1 MIKALK
7 LMKPLLVSSVL
18 FLSVVAAFAQS
29 QSTDVAGQTASR
41 DSSLQLREDNIPQ
54 IVAAMTPEEKCMLII
69 GGRAA
74 SFNGIGFTNTGV
86 PGAAGVINGIPR
98 LGIPTIVLADGP
110 AGLRISPVREG
121 DSRTFYCTGYP
132 IATMLS
138 STWNLELVQEAGRN
152 LGNEVLEYG
161 VDILLAPGANIHR
174 NPLCGRN
181 FEYYSE
187 DPLLSG
193 KMAAAMING
202 IEENGV
208 GTSLKHFAVNNQE
221 FNRLSN
227 DAIVSERALR
237 EIYLRNFEIAVRE
250 SQPWTVMTSYNF
262 INGEHAAES
271 KRLLTDILRDEWG
284 FEGAVMTDWNGGYD
298 DPAIIRAGN
307 EMIQPG
313 RDERYV
319 RLLNAVKDGSLSMAV
334 VDRTVT
340 RILELVIRTPKF
352 KGYAPSENPDLKAHA
367 QVCKKV
373 ADEGVVLLKNDL
385 EALPMSKDNKIALF
399 GVTSYDFIAGG
410 TGSGNV
416 NRSYVVDLMRGLS
429 NVGFR
434 LEPELDAFYKEY
446 MRAEALRCERING
459 DNKWYIDRERAIEV
473 IPDDLIGKSASNSD
487 VAVITIGRVFGEGKD
502 RDYYHSYLLSDR
514 EKELIS
520 KVSEAFHAAGK
531 KVTVILNT
539 GGFVEM
545 TSWQDKVDAVVLCWQ
560 PGQEG
565 GNTVASVLS
574 GEVNPSGHLPATIS
588 TDYALEPTA
597 MNFPQV
603 YADKPFNYSY
613 YRQLT
618 DRKLPVHTVRNID
631 YTMYEEGIYVGYRYF
646 NTFAPK
652 AVAYPFGF
660 GLSYTSFDFKDMHVE
675 RTDDGWNVFVTVT
688 NTGKVSGKDVVQLY
702 VKAPKGKLDKPE
714 RELKGFAKTPEIAP
728 GKSCTVTV
736 HVPEAS
742 LASYDELSSNWIVDA
757 GKYVFMASQDASDC
771 SLKKTVRVEGSVSPV
786 EGDGLKVISYNIRVG
801 KGKDGSNSWEHRRHA
816 SITMLKEQMPDIFGL
831 QEALDFQ
838 VSYLQ
843 ENLPGYKN
851 VGVGRDDGVAKGE
864 RMSIFYN
871 TNTVELFDWGTF
883 WLSETP
889 EIPSKGWDAA
899 YPRCA
904 TWAKMKMKD
913 SGKEFFYVN
922 THLDHQGAE
931 SQQKGLDLIVRRV
944 AAMNP
949 AGLPMVLTGDFN
961 VEPDN
966 PVLDEL
972 DTRMLSAQKSALE
985 HDVKATFNGW
995 GSRAIVID
1003 YIYFSG
1009 FSHCPEYKVLDGTY
1023 DSVPYISDHYPVMS
1037 RLKFL

>member
-1 MIKALK
+1 
-7 LMKPLLVSSVL
+7 MKSHKIILVSALLACQITSAL
-18 FLSVVAAFAQS
+18 ADKAP
-29 QSTDVAGQTASR
+29 
-41 DSSLQLREDNIPQ
+41 QLREDNISEV
-54 IVAAMTPEEKCMLII
+54 VAAMTPEEKCTLII

-98 LGIPTIVLADGP
+98 LGIPTVVLADGP
-110 AGLRISPVREG
+110 AGLRISPTREG

-138 STWNLELVQEAGRN
+138 STWNLELVEEAGRN
-152 LGNEVLEYG
+152 MGNEVLEYG

-221 FNRLSN
+221 LNRLSN
-227 DAIVSERALR
+227 NAIVSERALR
-237 EIYLRNFEIAVRE
+237 EIYLKNFEIAVRE

-298 DPAIIRAGN
+298 DAAIVRAGN

-319 RLLNAVKDGSLSMAV
+319 NLLNAIHDGSLSMDD
-334 VDRTVT
+334 VDRAVT
-340 RILELVIRTPKF
+340 RILELVVRTPKF
-352 KGYAPSENPDLKAHA
+352 KGYKPSESPDLKAHA
-367 QVCKKV
+367 KVCKKV
-373 ADEGVVLLKNDL
+373 ADEGVVLLKNNSA
-385 EALPMSKDNKIALF
+385 ALPMSKDNEIALF

-416 NRSYVVDLMRGLS
+416 NRPYVVDLMSGLS

-434 LEPELDAFYKEY
+434 LEPELDAFYKDY
-446 MRAEALRCERING
+446 MKAEALRCERING
-459 DNKWYIDRERAIEV
+459 DNKWFIDRERAIEV
-473 IPDDLIGKSASNSD
+473 IPDELIVKAAANAD
-487 VAVITIGRVFGEGKD
+487 DAVITIGRVFGEGKD

-520 KVSEAFHAAGK
+520 KVSDCFHEAGK
-531 KVTVILNT
+531 KVTVILNV
-539 GGFVEM
+539 GGLVEM
-545 TSWQDKVDAVVLCWQ
+545 TSWQDKVDAIVLCWQ

-588 TDYALEPTA
+588 TEYALEPTA
-597 MNFPQV
+597 KNFPQV

-613 YRQLT
+613 YRQLL
-618 DRKLPVHTVRNID
+618 DRKLPLHTVRNID
-631 YTMYEEGIYVGYRYF
+631 YTEYEEGIYVGYRYF

-660 GLSYTSFDFKDMHVE
+660 GLSYTTFDFNDMTVE
-675 RTDDGWNVFVTVT
+675 SAGDGWNVSVMVT

-702 VKAPKGKLDKPE
+702 VRAPKGKLDKPE

-728 GKSCTVTV
+728 GESCEVTI
-736 HVPEAS
+736 HVPAGS
-742 LASYDELSSNWIVDA
+742 LASYDEQTGSWVVEP
-757 GKYVFMASQDASDC
+757 GKYVFIASKDASDC
-771 SLKKTVRVEGSVSPV
+771 SLKK
-786 EGDGLKVISYNIRVG
+786 
-801 KGKDGSNSWEHRRHA
+801 
-816 SITMLKEQMPDIFGL
+816 
-831 QEALDFQ
+831 
-838 VSYLQ
+838 
-843 ENLPGYKN
+843 
-851 VGVGRDDGVAKGE
+851 
-864 RMSIFYN
+864 
-871 TNTVELFDWGTF
+871 
-883 WLSETP
+883 
-889 EIPSKGWDAA
+889 
-899 YPRCA
+899 
-904 TWAKMKMKD
+904 
-913 SGKEFFYVN
+913 YVN
-922 THLDHQGAE
+922 VAGSGA
-931 SQQKGLDLIVRRV
+931 
-944 AAMNP
+944 
-949 AGLPMVLTGDFN
+949 VL
-961 VEPDN
+961 
-966 PVLDEL
+966 
-972 DTRMLSAQKSALE
+972 
-985 HDVKATFNGW
+985 
-995 GSRAIVID
+995 
-1003 YIYFSG
+1003 
-1009 FSHCPEYKVLDGTY
+1009 
-1023 DSVPYISDHYPVMS
+1023 
-1037 RLKFL
+1037 